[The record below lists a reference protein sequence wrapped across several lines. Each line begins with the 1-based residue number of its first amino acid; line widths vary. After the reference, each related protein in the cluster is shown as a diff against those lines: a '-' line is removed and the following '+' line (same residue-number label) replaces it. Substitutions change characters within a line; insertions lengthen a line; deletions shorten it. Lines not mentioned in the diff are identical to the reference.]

1 MTKKHSQQ
9 ETNHSKDNMP
19 VIWKTGKTQ
28 DTCRSSGS
36 CLGGVMGHL
45 SRPCWGGGDGLD
57 GICCHE
63 IRRVVSSSA
72 LEVCN
77 RSLGVTWFQP
87 ISLFLPKE
95 AMFPRSLW
103 FKTEQRFCCHCC
115 HENVQY
121 LPACLS
127 FTPPGW
133 LTFMDH
139 GCTPWVMRNRS
150 LPVLMYLLYTS
161 TTEKQQFWCD

>member
-57 GICCHE
+57 RICCHE

-95 AMFPRSLW
+95 AIFPGAYGSKQNKGSVVSAAMRTYS
-103 FKTEQRFCCHCC
+103 T
-115 HENVQY
+115 Y
-121 LPACLS
+121 LHVCLS
-127 FTPPGW
+127 RRLVGW
-133 LTFMDH
+133 PSWIMIAHH
-139 GCTPWVMRNRS
+139 GSWGTGPC
-150 LPVLMYLLYTS
+150 
-161 TTEKQQFWCD
+161 QF